1 MSFVRTVLGDIPAAQ
16 LGVCYAHEHII
27 IDPSFTTLQNPDF
40 LLDDVAVAVAEL
52 GDFRRAG
59 GQAMVDSMPCDCGRN
74 VTKLAA
80 ISRLADVHI
89 IAPTG
94 LHLSKY
100 YEPSHWGNSC
110 SEAELAALFIAEIES
125 GIAAEDYTNPVTRR
139 PTSHRAGVIK
149 IATGEKISAHEER
162 LFAAAAA
169 AQRKTGCPILTHTE
183 QGKLAL
189 AQIGLLRRNG
199 ADLRHV
205 CLSHTD
211 RKPDVAYH
219 REILASGVKVEF
231 DSAFRWKPGQGNPTL
246 DLVVALMAEFPAQI
260 MLGLDAA
267 RRGYWRHYGG
277 RPGLDFLLTTFTEN
291 LKHRGVTDELL
302 QRIFIT
308 NPAETFSFCTVNQI
322 DQCYEDTF
330 LRQRSPT
337 SSPHQ
342 G

>member
-1 MSFVRTVLGDIPAAQ
+1 MSFVRTVLGDIPADQ

-27 IDPSFTTLQNPDF
+27 IDPSFTTAKNPDF

-59 GQAMVDSMPCDCGRN
+59 GRAMVDSMPCDCGRN

-89 IAPTG
+89 VAPTG
-94 LHLSKY
+94 LHLAKY

-110 SEAELAALFIAEIES
+110 SEAELTSLFIAEIET
-125 GIAAEDYTNPVTRR
+125 GIAAEDYPNPASRR

-149 IATGEKISAHEER
+149 IATGEKISRREER

-169 AQRKTGCPILTHTE
+169 AQRKTGSPILTHTE
-183 QGKLAL
+183 QGTLAL
-189 AQIGLLRRNG
+189 EQIELLNRHG

-246 DLVVALMAEFPAQI
+246 DLVVALMEEFPTQI
-260 MLGLDAA
+260 MLGMDAA

-277 RPGLDFLLTTFTEN
+277 QPGLDFLLTTFSGN
-291 LKHRGVTDELL
+291 LKQRGVTAAALK
-302 QRIFIT
+302 RIFT
-308 NPAETFSFCTVNQI
+308 GNPAETFQFCPGT
-322 DQCYEDTF
+322 E
-330 LRQRSPT
+330 R
-337 SSPHQ
+337 

>member
-40 LLDDVAVAVAEL
+40 MLDDVAVAVAEL

-59 GQAMVDSMPCDCGRN
+59 GRAMVDSMPCDCGRN

-89 IAPTG
+89 VAPTG
-94 LHLSKY
+94 LHLAKY

-110 SEAELAALFIAEIES
+110 SETELAALFIAEIET
-125 GIAAEDYTNPVTRR
+125 GIAVEDYANPASRR

-149 IATGEKISAHEER
+149 IATGQKISLREER
-162 LFAAAAA
+162 LFAAAAV

-183 QGKLAL
+183 QGALAL
-189 AQIGLLRRNG
+189 EQIELLRRHG

-246 DLVVALMAEFPAQI
+246 DLVVALMEEFPTQI
-260 MLGLDAA
+260 MLGMDAA

-277 RPGLDFLLTTFTEN
+277 GPGLDFLLTTFAGN
-291 LKHRGVTDELL
+291 LKERGVMDAVLAG
-302 QRIFIT
+302 IFT
-308 NPAETFSFCTVNQI
+308 GNPAGTFQFCPGT
-322 DQCYEDTF
+322 EK
-330 LRQRSPT
+330 S
-337 SSPHQ
+337 
-342 G
+342 

>member
-1 MSFVRTVLGDIPAAQ
+1 MSFVRTVLGDVPADQ

-27 IDPSFTTLQNPDF
+27 IDPSFTTAKNPDF

-59 GQAMVDSMPCDCGRN
+59 GRTMVDSMPCDCGRN

-80 ISRLADVHI
+80 IARLAEVHI
-89 IAPTG
+89 VAPTG
-94 LHLSKY
+94 LHLAKY

-110 SEAELAALFIAEIES
+110 SEAALAALFIAEIES
-125 GIAAEDYTNPVTRR
+125 GIAAEDYPNPAARR
-139 PTSHRAGVIK
+139 PTSHHAGVIK
-149 IATGEKISAHEER
+149 IATGEKISAREER

-169 AQRKTGCPILTHTE
+169 AQQKIGCPILTHTE
-183 QGKLAL
+183 QGTLAL
-189 AQIGLLRRNG
+189 EQIELLRQHG

-231 DSAFRWKPGQGNPTL
+231 DSAFRWKLGQGNPTL
-246 DLVVALMAEFPAQI
+246 DLVLTMLPEFPNQI
-260 MLGLDAA
+260 MLGMDAA

-277 RPGLDFLLTTFTEN
+277 QPGLDFLLTTFSEN
-291 LKHRGVTDELL
+291 LQQRGVTDDLV
-302 QRIFIT
+302 QRIFVV
-308 NPAETFSFCTVNQI
+308 NPAETFSFFV
-322 DQCYEDTF
+322 
-330 LRQRSPT
+330 SKV
-337 SSPHQ
+337 
-342 G
+342 